1 MIVKIVAY
9 DFTWPAQFQAE
20 AKVIKKA
27 MGDNFVDIHHIGSTS
42 VPGLAAKPIIDII
55 LVVKSLQILDEN
67 NAGMTE
73 IGYVPKG
80 EYGIPGRRYYQKG
93 GDHRTHQVHAFIEND
108 NNIIRHIAFR
118 DYLINNFNVCLEY
131 AELKKKI
138 AAECNNNIDKY
149 CDGKDRFVKYHESI
163 AMTLYK
169 KK

>member
-9 DFTWPAQFQAE
+9 DITWPAQFQAE
-20 AKVIKKA
+20 ANVIKKA
-27 MGDNFVDIHHIGSTS
+27 IGDNFVDIHHIGSTS